1 MAKTDLADIL
11 VDSLNK
17 KNKDQKIA
25 FFLDDDSDGA
35 PTNVNGWISTGAAMM
50 DVAISNRPYGGIP
63 VGRITEITGLEQSG
77 KSLLSAHI
85 LAETQKQG
93 GVAVLIDTET
103 AVSREFFDAIGVDVS
118 KLLYVSVD
126 TVEDIF
132 ETIETIIE
140 KVRTSEKDKLVTI
153 VVDSVAAASTKKEME
168 SDYDK
173 DGYATDKAIIISKA
187 MRKIT
192 NVIGRQ
198 KIAVIFTNQ
207 LSQKLG
213 VMFGDPWTT
222 SGGKALA
229 FHASVR
235 LRLKNVGQI
244 KTKIGGTDKVVGIS
258 VRAQVVKNRLGPPLR
273 SADFEIYFDRGIDN
287 YGSWLTVLKD
297 NKLVKQ
303 GGAWYEYVDTDTGEV
318 VKFQSKDF
326 IIMMQQKPELR
337 DQIYK
342 NIIRTTF
349 ELILSKY
356 IDLHN
361 RIKYII
367 FVFMFFL
374 LIWLQLAVGIF

>member
-17 KNKDQKIA
+17 KQKDQKIA
-25 FFLDDDSDGA
+25 FFLDDDSEGA
-35 PTNVNGWISTGAAMM
+35 PTNVNGWISTGAAML

-77 KSLLSAHI
+77 KSLLSAHL

-93 GVAVLIDTET
+93 GIAVLIDTET

-118 KLLYVSVD
+118 KLLYVNVD

-132 ETIETIIE
+132 ETIETIME
-140 KVRTSEKDKLVTI
+140 KVREKDAQKLVTV
-153 VVDSVAAASTKKEME
+153 VVDSVAAASTKKEIE

-192 NVIGRQ
+192 NTIGRQ

-207 LSQKLG
+207 LRQKLG

-244 KTKIGGTDKVVGIS
+244 KMKVGGQDKIVGIS

-287 YGSWLTVLKD
+287 YGSWLTVMKE

-303 GGAWYEYVDTDTGEV
+303 GGAWYEYTDTDTGEII
-318 VKFQSKDF
+318 KFQSKDF
-326 IIMMQQKPELR
+326 IKMMVEKEDLR
-337 DQIYK
+337 EQIYK
-342 NIIRTTF
+342 KIC
-349 ELILSKY
+349 ELTILQYKKDTY
-356 IDLHN
+356 DIEAMEVDTNLPN
-361 RIKYII
+361 E
-367 FVFMFFL
+367 VE
-374 LIWLQLAVGIF
+374 

>member
-207 LSQKLG
+207 LRQKLG

-244 KTKIGGTDKVVGIS
+244 KTKVGGQDKIVGIS

-326 IIMMQQKPELR
+326 IVMMQEKPELR

-342 NIIRTTF
+342 KICETT
-349 ELILSKY
+349 ILQYKKDTY
-356 IDLHN
+356 DIEAMEVDTNLPN
-361 RIKYII
+361 E
-367 FVFMFFL
+367 VE
-374 LIWLQLAVGIF
+374 

>member
-207 LSQKLG
+207 LRQKLG

-244 KTKIGGTDKVVGIS
+244 KTKIGGQDKVVGIS

-287 YGSWLTVLKD
+287 YGSWLTVLKE

-326 IIMMQQKPELR
+326 IVMMQEKPELR

-342 NIIRTTF
+342 KICETTIIQYKKDTYDIEAMEVDTNLPN
-349 ELILSKY
+349 E
-356 IDLHN
+356 
-361 RIKYII
+361 
-367 FVFMFFL
+367 VE
-374 LIWLQLAVGIF
+374 

>member
-1 MAKTDLADIL
+1 
-11 VDSLNK
+11 
-17 KNKDQKIA
+17 
-25 FFLDDDSDGA
+25 
-35 PTNVNGWISTGAAMM
+35 
-50 DVAISNRPYGGIP
+50 
-63 VGRITEITGLEQSG
+63 VGRITELTGLEQSG
-77 KSLLSAHI
+77 KSLLSAHL

-93 GVAVLIDTET
+93 GIAVLIDTET

-140 KVRTSEKDKLVTI
+140 KVREKDAQKLVTI

-168 SDYDK
+168 ADYDK

-192 NVIGRQ
+192 NTIGRQ

-207 LSQKLG
+207 LRQKLG

-244 KTKIGGTDKVVGIS
+244 KMKIGGQDKIVGIS

-287 YGSWLTVLKD
+287 YGSWLTSLKE

-303 GGAWYEYVDTDTGEV
+303 GGAWYEYTDTDTGEII
-318 VKFQSKDF
+318 KFQSKDF
-326 IIMMQQKPELR
+326 IKMMEEKDELR
-337 DQIYK
+337 EQIYK
-342 NIIRTTF
+342 KICEAT
-349 ELILSKY
+349 ILQYKKDTY
-356 IDLHN
+356 DIEAMEVDTALPN
-361 RIKYII
+361 E
-367 FVFMFFL
+367 VE
-374 LIWLQLAVGIF
+374 

>member
-17 KNKDQKIA
+17 KQKDQKIA
-25 FFLDDDSDGA
+25 FFLDDDSEGA
-35 PTNVNGWISTGAAMM
+35 PTNVNGWISTGAAML

-63 VGRITEITGLEQSG
+63 VGRITELTGLEQSG

-93 GVAVLIDTET
+93 GIAVLIDTET

-140 KVRTSEKDKLVTI
+140 KVREKDSQKLVTI

-168 SDYDK
+168 ADYDK

-192 NVIGRQ
+192 NTIGRQ

-207 LSQKLG
+207 LRQKLG

-244 KTKIGGTDKVVGIS
+244 KMKVGGQDKIVGIS

-287 YGSWLTVLKD
+287 YGSWLTSLKD

-303 GGAWYEYVDTDTGEV
+303 GGAWYEYTDTDTGEII
-318 VKFQSKDF
+318 KFQSKDF
-326 IIMMQQKPELR
+326 IKMMEERDELR
-337 DQIYK
+337 EQIYK
-342 NIIRTTF
+342 KICEAT
-349 ELILSKY
+349 ILQYKKDTY
-356 IDLHN
+356 DIEAMEVDTALPN
-361 RIKYII
+361 E
-367 FVFMFFL
+367 VE
-374 LIWLQLAVGIF
+374 

>member
-1 MAKTDLADIL
+1 MAKNDLADIL

-17 KNKDQKIA
+17 KQKDQKIA
-25 FFLDDDSDGA
+25 FYLDDDSEGA
-35 PTNVNGWISTGAAMM
+35 PTNVNGWISTGAAML

-63 VGRITEITGLEQSG
+63 VGRITELTGLEQSG
-77 KSLLSAHI
+77 KSLLSAHL

-93 GVAVLIDTET
+93 GIAVLIDTET

-118 KLLYVSVD
+118 KLWYVSVV

-140 KVRTSEKDKLVTI
+140 KVREKDAQKLVTI

-168 SDYDK
+168 ADYDK

-192 NVIGRQ
+192 NTIGRQ

-207 LSQKLG
+207 LRQKLG

-244 KTKIGGTDKVVGIS
+244 KMKVGGNDKVVGIS

-273 SADFEIYFDRGIDN
+273 SEDFEIFFDRGIDN
-287 YGSWLTVLKD
+287 YGSWLTVMKES
-297 NKLVKQ
+297 KLVKQ
-303 GGAWYEYVDTDTGEV
+303 GGAWYEYTDTDTGEV
-318 VKFQSKDF
+318 IKFQSKDF
-326 IIMMQQKPELR
+326 IKMMEDREELR
-337 DQIYK
+337 EQIYK
-342 NIIRTTF
+342 KICETT
-349 ELILSKY
+349 ILQYKKDTY
-356 IDLHN
+356 DIDN
-361 RIKYII
+361 MEVDTSIPNE
-367 FVFMFFL
+367 VE
-374 LIWLQLAVGIF
+374 

>member
-207 LSQKLG
+207 LRQKLG

-318 VKFQSKDF
+318 IKFQSKDF
-326 IIMMQQKPELR
+326 IVMMQQKPELR

-342 NIIRTTF
+342 KICETT
-349 ELILSKY
+349 ILQYKKDTY
-356 IDLHN
+356 DIEAMEVDTNLPN
-361 RIKYII
+361 E
-367 FVFMFFL
+367 VE
-374 LIWLQLAVGIF
+374 